1 MKKIIA
7 LTGKKGTGKT
17 TLAMYI
23 KSLIMRHEGLIHN
36 DVLSGIFSSSGISQK
51 IEDPYNIYINGN
63 YLNIDSCNNI
73 KICSFAYGVKKVAT
87 DILGLR
93 DNQVYGT
100 QEQKNSHTEYLWEN
114 MPLWIRWENSKK
126 KSIFSSNEHNNI
138 KIKELNIVD
147 GIKNE
152 QDLWNSCLDFS
163 AFPINLKSGPMSAR
177 EVLQI
182 LGTDIFRK
190 MFDENVWVNCVKNY
204 IQKSDSKYFIIDD
217 MRFESELNVISK
229 NFDHLIINLN
239 RCVDSDDL
247 HPSEIGLNDVLNKSG
262 SNHVGIIS
270 DSIEEKNAIAFEFAR
285 EYIIGK

>member
-1 MKKIIA
+1 MKKVIA

-23 KSLIMRHEGLIHN
+23 KSLLMRHSGLIEN
-36 DVLSGIFSSSGISQK
+36 DSLHCIFSSDGICQK
-51 IEDPYNIYINGN
+51 INDPYNIYVNN
-63 YLNIDSCNNI
+63 TNLKIDLCDSI

-87 DILGLR
+87 DILGLNE
-93 DNQVYGT
+93 NQVYGT
-100 QEQKNSHTEYLWEN
+100 QEEKNSITEYFWEN
-114 MPLWIRWENSKK
+114 MPLWIRWENSKR
-126 KSIFSSNEHNNI
+126 KSIFSSNEKNNI
-138 KIKELNIVD
+138 KIKELNVVA
-147 GIKNE
+147 GIKSE
-152 QDLWNSCLDFS
+152 QDLWNCCFDFN
-163 AFPINLKSGPMSAR
+163 AFPINLKSGPMSSR

-204 IQKSDSKYFIIDD
+204 IQKSDAKYFIIDD

-229 NFDHLIINLN
+229 NFDHLVINLN
-239 RCVDSDDL
+239 RYVDSEDL
-247 HPSEIGLNDVLNKSG
+247 HPSEIGLSEVLKNSK

-270 DSIEEKNAIAFEFAR
+270 NSMEEKNAIAFEFVK

>member
-1 MKKIIA
+1 MKKVIA

-23 KSLIMRHEGLIHN
+23 KSLLMRHSGLIEN
-36 DVLSGIFSSSGISQK
+36 DSLHGIFSSDGICQK
-51 IEDPYNIYINGN
+51 INDPYNIYVNN
-63 YLNIDSCNNI
+63 TNLKIDLCDSI
-73 KICSFAYGVKKVAT
+73 KICSFAHGVKKVAT
-87 DILGLR
+87 DILGLNE
-93 DNQVYGT
+93 NQVYGT
-100 QEQKNSHTEYLWEN
+100 QEEKNSITEYFWEN
-114 MPLWIRWENSKK
+114 MPLWIRWENSKR
-126 KSIFSSNEHNNI
+126 KSIVSSNEENNI
-138 KIKELNIVD
+138 KIKELNVVA

-152 QDLWNSCLDFS
+152 QDLWNCCFDFK
-163 AFPINLKSGPMSAR
+163 AFPINLKSGPMSSR

-204 IQKSDSKYFIIDD
+204 IQKSDAKYFIIDD

-229 NFDHLIINLN
+229 NFDHLVINLN
-239 RCVDSDDL
+239 RCIDSDDL
-247 HPSEIGLNDVLNKSG
+247 HPSEIGLNEVLKNSK

-270 DSIEEKNAIAFEFAR
+270 DSIEEKNAIAFEFVK